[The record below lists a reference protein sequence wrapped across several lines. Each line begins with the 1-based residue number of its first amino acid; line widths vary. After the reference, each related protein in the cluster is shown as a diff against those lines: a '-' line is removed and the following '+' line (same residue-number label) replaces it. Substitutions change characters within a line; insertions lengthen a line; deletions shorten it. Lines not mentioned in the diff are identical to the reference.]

1 MHDQLVIHMNRT
13 NVVAVGLAFDVSEDT
28 ITSEIRSDKDVSS
41 DLLATFE
48 VTYATD
54 GTDGELLLILNENEL
69 ENVTKT
75 YGFMDLKRV
84 AGDETVSV
92 FLEPLKVFFQGVVT
106 A

>member
-13 NVVAVGLAFDVSEDT
+13 NVVAVGLAFDVSEDI